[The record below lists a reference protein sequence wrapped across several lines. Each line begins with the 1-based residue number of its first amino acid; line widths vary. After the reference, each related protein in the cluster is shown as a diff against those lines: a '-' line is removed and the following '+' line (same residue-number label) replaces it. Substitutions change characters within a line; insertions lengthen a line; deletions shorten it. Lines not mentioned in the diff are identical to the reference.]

1 MRVKHKGKSV
11 KMLQPENYIRQRA
24 RTLPVYECW
33 TNNNWKEKGMA
44 NIMVARKHNNGNITM
59 GMYLVDLRCLGV
71 KAANSKFNISEL
83 EYREILEH
91 ANNTMEMEAVS
102 YVLAHNIV
110 FAAISFAEEFGFK
123 PHRDFTEVAQYILE
137 EDTEEIELMDIE
149 CGIDGKPQYIKGPHE
164 SGTYATQIIAQ
175 LERTAGPGNYSFMN
189 EADWDP
195 DEDESFDEFLDDES
209 GDNEAI
215 K

>member
-1 MRVKHKGKSV
+1 MGNKHKEKAV

-33 TNNNWKEKGMA
+33 TNNDWKERRMA
-44 NIMVARKHNNGNITM
+44 YIVVARRHNNGNITM
-59 GMYLVDLRCLGV
+59 GMYLVDLTCLGV
-71 KAANSKFNISEL
+71 KDANSKFNISEF

-91 ANNTMEMEAVS
+91 ANTTMEMEAVS

-123 PHRDFTEVAQYILE
+123 PHKDFTEVAQYVLE

-149 CGIDGKPQYIKGPHE
+149 CGIDGKPGYIKGPHE
-164 SGTYATQIIAQ
+164 SETYAAQIIAQ
-175 LERTAGPGNYSFMN
+175 LERTAGPGNYSFMK
-189 EADWDP
+189 EVDWDS
-195 DEDESFDEFLDDES
+195 DEDESDDEFWDDES
-209 GDNEAI
+209 DNEEI